1 MIKSVIALLSFLIIF
16 SCEKVQENNHSKT
29 WSLKSEDKSKAFNN
43 DENVVLPVL
52 FDKRYFHGYQLSPD
66 SNYPIYSH
74 TDRYIGCVTVSFI
87 DKDIEKQKKWL
98 NFDVANNVDSGDDPD
113 DEYFNSLNKIIRK
126 KLESN
131 VDGYNI
137 IAEWIPAQYLSSSTF
152 DYVYPYKKNYYLY
165 NREKQS
171 WYFIKEET
179 VFDSSDGK
187 NITKLTELNRMIN
200 NSPSNSS
207 AKKLKID
214 SLNNSISLKKL
225 DGIWS
230 SECEFR
236 DHVFIS
242 STIANAQFTVTN
254 RFSMNAELKKTGV
267 NKYEFYFTDFPPL
280 IPLPDEMQNW
290 SNLDNKKPVGSFEMI
305 NESKIELTWFGF
317 YYKKTK
323 KYIQTENPFSKNSS
337 KAVIINC
344 PE

>member
-16 SCEKVQENNHSKT
+16 SCNGQENKKNKH
-29 WSLKSEDKSKAFNN
+29 KSKAFNN

-87 DKDIEKQKKWL
+87 DKDIEKQKEWL

-131 VDGYNI
+131 LDGYNI
-137 IAEWIPAQYLSSSTF
+137 IAEWIPAKYLSSSTF

-171 WYFIKEET
+171 WYFIKEKT

-207 AKKLKID
+207 AKNLK
-214 SLNNSISLKKL
+214 
-225 DGIWS
+225 
-230 SECEFR
+230 
-236 DHVFIS
+236 
-242 STIANAQFTVTN
+242 
-254 RFSMNAELKKTGV
+254 
-267 NKYEFYFTDFPPL
+267 
-280 IPLPDEMQNW
+280 
-290 SNLDNKKPVGSFEMI
+290 
-305 NESKIELTWFGF
+305 
-317 YYKKTK
+317 
-323 KYIQTENPFSKNSS
+323 
-337 KAVIINC
+337 
-344 PE
+344 